1 MSTLISFQEFATS
14 NYADMADQVDNIEL
28 VINQA
33 EAAIQSQL
41 GRQFSAS
48 DYDEICTPKLDKLF
62 LKQRPIIEVDTI
74 SRRTSYK
81 GSWEEL
87 DLDDFRVNTESGV
100 VRALADNVS
109 GYEVRVEYSA
119 GFETVPADIKAA
131 TILQTV
137 ILAFTDYEVFGAGD
151 GKEPAIKHLQIEVDK
166 LLAPYKK
173 SAIF

>member
-1 MSTLISFQEFATS
+1 MATLISFQEFATS

-41 GRQFSAS
+41 GRDFSATA
-48 DYDEICTPKLDKLF
+48 YDEICTPKYDKLF
-62 LKQRPIIEVDTI
+62 LKQRPIIEIETI
-74 SRRTSYK
+74 SRRPSYRS
-81 GSWEEL
+81 GWESL
-87 DLDDFRVNTESGV
+87 DLDDFRINKESGV
-100 VRALADNVS
+100 VRSLADDIG
-109 GYEVRVEYSA
+109 GYEVRVVYSA

-131 TILQTV
+131 TILETV

-151 GKEPAIKHLQIEVDK
+151 GKEPAIKHLQNEVDR